1 MYESR
6 KNMGDVCKD
15 VSSSIEKCKD
25 VLSEE
30 QQHDRDSEPRQDNVK
45 LHLLHAAELGIEDFV
60 SRKIIS
66 RYKRY
71 KPEVLLN
78 RDVYFSELFKVQ
90 IIMTISGQKVYFNIL
105 YDMDEMKN
113 IKPPIEEYVFEKAV
127 CFIDEEIKKY
137 I

>member
-6 KNMGDVCKD
+6 KNMGDVCED
-15 VSSSIEKCKD
+15 VSSSIEKRKD

-30 QQHDRDSEPRQDNVK
+30 QQHHRNSEPRQDETQ
-45 LHLLHAAELGIEDFV
+45 LHLSDTTELGIKDFV

-66 RYKRY
+66 RYERY

-78 RDVYFSELFKVQ
+78 RDVYFSELFKVRV
-90 IIMTISGQKVYFNIL
+90 IMMISEQKVYFDIL
-105 YDMDEMKN
+105 YDMDEMEN
-113 IKPPIEEYVFEKAV
+113 INTPIEKYVFEKAV
-127 CFIDEEIKKY
+127 RFIDEEIKKY

>member
-6 KNMGDVCKD
+6 KNMGDVCKN
-15 VSSSIEKCKD
+15 VSSSIKERKD

-30 QQHDRDSEPRQDNVK
+30 QQHDRDSEPRQDETQ
-45 LHLLHAAELGIEDFV
+45 LHLSDTTELGIKDFV
-60 SRKIIS
+60 SRKIIN
-66 RYKRY
+66 RYERY

-78 RDVYFSELFKVQ
+78 RDVYFSELFKVRV
-90 IIMTISGQKVYFNIL
+90 IMMISGQKVYFDIL
-105 YDMDEMKN
+105 YDMDEMEN
-113 IKPPIEEYVFEKAV
+113 IPIENYVFEKAV

>member
-6 KNMGDVCKD
+6 KNMGDVCED
-15 VSSSIEKCKD
+15 VSSAIEKRKD

-30 QQHDRDSEPRQDNVK
+30 HEHHRNSEQRPDETEFYIPDPT
-45 LHLLHAAELGIEDFV
+45 ELGIKDFV

-66 RYKRY
+66 RYERY

-78 RDVYFSELFKVQ
+78 RDVYFSELFKVRV
-90 IIMTISGQKVYFNIL
+90 IMMISEQKVYFDIL
-105 YDMDEMKN
+105 YDMDEMEN
-113 IKPPIEEYVFEKAV
+113 INTPIEKYVFEKAV
-127 CFIDEEIKKY
+127 RFIDEEIKKY

>member
-15 VSSSIEKCKD
+15 VSSPVEERKD

-30 QQHDRDSEPRQDNVK
+30 HEHHRNPESRQDEVK
-45 LHLLHAAELGIEDFV
+45 LHLSDATQLGIKDFV
-60 SRKIIS
+60 SRKIIN
-66 RYKRY
+66 RYERY

-78 RDVYFSELFKVQ
+78 RDVYFSELFKVRV
-90 IIMTISGQKVYFNIL
+90 IMMISGQKVYFDIL
-105 YDMDEMKN
+105 YDMDEMEN
-113 IKPPIEEYVFEKAV
+113 IPIENYVFEKAV
-127 CFIDEEIKKY
+127 RFIDEEIKKY